1 MSENHSTTHP
11 AGAGILSAADLKR
24 RMAEREAAKAAEE
37 ARHMQ
42 EQETTPSGSSPRSSE
57 PERARR
63 RDIVAVDPFARS
75 LPNLEAVLG
84 RL

>member
-37 ARHMQ
+37 AA
-42 EQETTPSGSSPRSSE
+42 GAAAGRS
-57 PERARR
+57 
-63 RDIVAVDPFARS
+63 
-75 LPNLEAVLG
+75 
-84 RL
+84 

>member
-1 MSENHSTTHP
+1 MSENRSSPQP
-11 AGAGILSAADLKR
+11 AGTGIFSAADLKR
-24 RMAEREAAKAAEE
+24 RMTEREAAKAAEE

-75 LPNLEAVLG
+75 LPNLEAILG
-84 RL
+84 